1 MWPFT
6 RKKLSPQP
14 PPLPVRVGG
23 DRVAELVEKHMG
35 SFFGSLQQRPK
46 WRHITAETLAA
57 IPDDELEIAMF
68 DIVWALPIKSL
79 DQSLATLSDLGPGYQ
94 TVYTTL
100 QLETEVG
107 NGGFQQYFH
116 NSTRHYFPMAREGC
130 ERLGLNTLVQIADAA
145 KAAYDEQLAMQ
156 PPQAEAPDE
165 QLDEFM
171 SRYEDSKVDSET
183 DRFYAETEAAKAART
198 TYIRQHTDQFFGD
211 FRDCY
216 K

>member
-6 RKKLSPQP
+6 RKKSSP
-14 PPLPVRVGG
+14 PPLPASSGG
-23 DRVAELVEKHMG
+23 DRGAALFEKHMG

-57 IPDDELEIAMF
+57 IPDDELEIAIF

-79 DQSLATLSDLGPGYQ
+79 DQSLTTLSELGNGYQ

-100 QLETEVG
+100 QLETEVS

-116 NSTRHYFPMAREGC
+116 NSTRHYFPMAREGYH
-130 ERLGLNTLVQIADAA
+130 RLGLTTLVQIADAA
-145 KAAYDEQLAMQ
+145 KAAYDEELALR
-156 PPQAEAPDE
+156 PSQAESPDE

-171 SRYEDSKVDSET
+171 SRYEDSKVDSAT
-183 DRFYAETEAAKAART
+183 DRFYAEKKAAKAART
-198 TYIRQHTDQFFGD
+198 TYIRQHPEQFFGD
-211 FRDCY
+211 FRDRY